1 MVPGIPIVPNAVY
14 YLVIFGWI
22 GMPDTSEDEALACV
36 DPFAL
41 PPDREAPVESEPAV
55 PES

>member
-1 MVPGIPIVPNAVY
+1 MPIAPEAVD

-22 GMPDTSEDEALACV
+22 GMPDTREVEALACV
-36 DPFAL
+36 DPLAL
-41 PPDREAPVESEPAV
+41 PPEREAPVESEPAV